1 MHKPHLQLIFRVRAR
16 RLWVCGHGGYG
27 LSELL
32 VATAVGLTTMA
43 AVLGFSRFQLFALRT
58 QSAQLEMQTVGR
70 AATDLFSHEV
80 RRAGMDPTC
89 VKAFEGIAEA
99 RYDRLRI
106 KGDVNGNGTIDVGED
121 ITYSLQYWPY
131 NLQRTVAG
139 DSANSLADDNV
150 YLYPWFDYF
159 DGAGNQIAP
168 SSSLTSAQRA
178 QVRRVRLTLW
188 MWTQPIDPQNDTW
201 MQASL
206 TSNVDIRNRWFVTST
221 ACP

>member
-1 MHKPHLQLIFRVRAR
+1 MHKQHLQLIPRIGPHR
-16 RLWVCGHGGYG
+16 RRVCGQGGYALG
-27 LSELL
+27 ELL
-32 VATAVGLTTMA
+32 VATAVGLTSMA
-43 AVLGFSRFQLFALRT
+43 AVLGFNRFQLFAVRN

-89 VKAFEGIAEA
+89 AKTFEGIAEA

-106 KGDVNGNGTIDVGED
+106 KGDLNGNGTIDSGED
-121 ITYSLQYWPY
+121 VTYSLQSWPY
-131 NLQRTVAG
+131 DLLRTVAG
-139 DSANSLADDNV
+139 ESTSSLADDNV

-168 SSSLTSAQRA
+168 SGSLTSAQRA

-188 MWTQPIDPQNDTW
+188 MWTQTVDPQTNSW
-201 MQASL
+201 MTTSL
-206 TSNVDIRNRWFVTST
+206 TSNVEIRNRWFITST